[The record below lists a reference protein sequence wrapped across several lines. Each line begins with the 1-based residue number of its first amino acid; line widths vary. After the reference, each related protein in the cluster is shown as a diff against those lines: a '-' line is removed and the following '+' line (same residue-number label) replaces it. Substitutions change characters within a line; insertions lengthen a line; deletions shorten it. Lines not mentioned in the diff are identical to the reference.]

1 MAVSLAL
8 FTALAGCR
16 ASAPPAFPPPH
27 APPAAAPPAEQP
39 ADDGSFDWHGL
50 LVAPFGSVLKKI
62 PLALHEVLLFR
73 DEAPG
78 GAAPDDAEC
87 YASDAPAPRFA
98 GQVPDEYLLCFN
110 RDRLA
115 RIQASV
121 RLTGAD
127 APEVFA
133 AACARWQ
140 KSAATHALAPAAAAP
155 AADAGAQ
162 SSGAQDA
169 ASCEGRDGAIHFS
182 AHLGDEAGPAETLL
196 SITLDNVANPE
207 AAPQ

>member
-1 MAVSLAL
+1 MAVSLAM
-8 FTALAGCR
+8 FATLAGCR
-16 ASAPPAFPPPH
+16 ASAPAASPPPH
-27 APPAAAPPAEQP
+27 APPPAAQLAA
-39 ADDGSFDWHGL
+39 DGSFDWHGL
-50 LVAPFGSVLKKI
+50 LVAPFGSVLKEI

-87 YASDAPAPRFA
+87 YASDAPAPRFV
-98 GQVPDEYLLCFN
+98 GRVPDEYLLCFKQ
-110 RDRLA
+110 DRLA

-133 AACARWQ
+133 AACAGWQ
-140 KSAATHALAPAAAAP
+140 KSAAT
-155 AADAGAQ
+155 DAGAQ
-162 SSGAQDA
+162 STGGKDA

-182 AHLGDEAGPAETLL
+182 AHLGDEAGPADAPAAQAQPASAPPAETLL